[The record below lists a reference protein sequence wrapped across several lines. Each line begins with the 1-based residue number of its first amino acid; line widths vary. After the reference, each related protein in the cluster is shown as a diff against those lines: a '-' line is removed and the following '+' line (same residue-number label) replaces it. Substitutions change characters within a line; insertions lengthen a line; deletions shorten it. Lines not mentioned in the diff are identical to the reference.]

1 MVISIFKLPEDGKT
15 WAEQKT
21 GDICDCISLEYE
33 KFFNGVG
40 TFTAELP
47 VSTRF
52 RDKLEVNSV
61 LMIDSGD
68 ALIVKNIKTMLD
80 KITLTGYDL
89 NGLLC
94 DRLTLTDKEDGY
106 DTQTGASE
114 TIIKH
119 FVSANL
125 VSCELD
131 PNRNLPR
138 FGIAE
143 DKGRG
148 LPGDNAMPRLQN
160 VQELVTEICG
170 AAKLGWRI
178 SVDGSAGNDKP
189 IFVFDVAEQVD
200 RSVNQSER
208 NRVIFSA
215 QMHNVSTMTR
225 EVGITAAK
233 NALFLDIDGTV
244 VQYPKA
250 AAEGTEV
257 RRAVAVGYDRRE
269 EYCSLTTDSLEEADY
284 TAEAEQNMSDR
295 MNETDSLI
303 IDAGNPLDY
312 GRLYDVGTIVTAYDR
327 NRNVQLDSVISAAAI
342 RRSGSE
348 YSVKLT
354 LGESKPKLLDGYQK
368 KSEATQKTVRN
379 ESGKNVSAAGVL
391 TEYQYLTDTSVKFNG
406 VTYTVEKDAKTGL
419 ISKISDSAGNEF
431 EPEISAGITDVAA
444 HNAVFWAVAMMSG
457 FSSSTPLG
465 TFAEFV
471 MDGVDLPKRRWY
483 NRLGSD
489 YMELSTKVPNPDAMS
504 TGSLLLTSYNQT
516 AVYACDDPAAAY
528 IIFKNVTPGYY
539 KDKYGNTKDYW
550 APVLCRWGAA
560 SYFGVQSA
568 IVYVD
573 GGTVRATNKYYNYVI
588 DGATD
593 DGITTNML
601 DSNIVSDIWH
611 IACLTRDS
619 ANNIK
624 FYVDGTLIGTICT
637 LNARDISEYHGY
649 YVINA
654 YASDS
659 GTRALGRGANAYKY
673 AAFCNV
679 CHNDAQVREYSLR
692 LLSKYAK

>member
-1 MVISIFKLPEDGKT
+1 MRTVSDEYLTQVQGSGRQFGVMVKVYGNS
-15 WAEQKT
+15 AEPDT
-21 GDICDCISLEYE
+21 LWLGD
-33 KFFNGVG
+33 V
-40 TFTAELP
+40 
-47 VSTRF
+47 
-52 RDKLEVNSV
+52 
-61 LMIDSGD
+61 
-68 ALIVKNIKTMLD
+68 
-80 KITLTGYDL
+80 
-89 NGLLC
+89 
-94 DRLTLTDKEDGY
+94 
-106 DTQTGASE
+106 
-114 TIIKH
+114 
-119 FVSANL
+119 
-125 VSCELD
+125 
-131 PNRNLPR
+131 
-138 FGIAE
+138 
-143 DKGRG
+143 
-148 LPGDNAMPRLQN
+148 
-160 VQELVTEICG
+160 
-170 AAKLGWRI
+170 I
-178 SVDGSAGNDKP
+178 SVDILRSCSDQLQIGACMSDMLTLETKATILFNGRLKKVEVFYRCTAPVLDWIRLGTFYVDEAVTRNGVTAVKAYDMMSRLDKRVSWVDTSKATAPTFPCKMQAMLNYLCARAGVTTD
-189 IFVFDVAEQVD
+189 FVCEDITVEKAPDGYTAQELISYIAASHGRNARF
-200 RSVNQSER
+200 SPSE
-208 NRVIFSA
+208 VLKFPA
-215 QMHNVSTMTR
+215 YE
-225 EVGITAAK
+225 EVGKTVQHGRCYS
-233 NALFLDIDGTV
+233 LDIAGGSGYTVKGILLQRGGDDKIYIDGT
-244 VQYPKA
+244 A
-250 AAEGTEV
+250 SE
-257 RRAVAVGYDRRE
+257 YDE
-269 EYCSLTTDSLEEADY
+269 TAD
-284 TAEAEQNMSDR
+284 
-295 MNETDSLI
+295 
-303 IDAGNPLDY
+303 G
-312 GRLYDVGTIVTAYDR
+312 IVTAYDPFATVGIAEYAW
-327 NRNVQLDSVISAAAI
+327 NRLGGLNYSAVSLEMPAENILEPGDVFTVEDADGTQKKVIVMEQELS
-342 RRSGSE
+342 
-348 YSVKLT
+348 LT
-354 LGESKPKLLDGYQK
+354 CTGGFVEKISCTAESKAQNR
-368 KSEATQKTVRN
+368 STENRQEATEKQM
-379 ESGKNVSAAGVL
+379 AAGATSATL
-391 TEYQYLTDTSVKFNG
+391 TEYQYLTDASVKFNG
-406 VTYTVEKDAKTGL
+406 TTYTIEKDVTTGL
-419 ISKISDSAGNEF
+419 ISKISDSNGNEF

-573 GGTVRATNKYYNYVI
+573 GGTVRATNKYSYAI
-588 DGATD
+588 DGAD
-593 DGITTNML
+593 DGITTNIL

-659 GTRALGRGANAYKY
+659 GTRALGQGANAYKY

>member
-1 MVISIFKLPEDGKT
+1 MRTVSDEYLAQVQSSGRQFGVMVKVYGNS
-15 WAEQKT
+15 AEPDT
-21 GDICDCISLEYE
+21 LWLGD
-33 KFFNGVG
+33 V
-40 TFTAELP
+40 
-47 VSTRF
+47 
-52 RDKLEVNSV
+52 
-61 LMIDSGD
+61 
-68 ALIVKNIKTMLD
+68 
-80 KITLTGYDL
+80 
-89 NGLLC
+89 
-94 DRLTLTDKEDGY
+94 
-106 DTQTGASE
+106 
-114 TIIKH
+114 
-119 FVSANL
+119 
-125 VSCELD
+125 
-131 PNRNLPR
+131 
-138 FGIAE
+138 
-143 DKGRG
+143 
-148 LPGDNAMPRLQN
+148 
-160 VQELVTEICG
+160 
-170 AAKLGWRI
+170 I
-178 SVDGSAGNDKP
+178 SVDILRSCSDQLQIGACMSDMLTLETKTTTLFNGRLKKVEVFYRCTAPVLDWVKLGTFYVDEAVTRNGVTAVKAYDMMSRLDKRVCWVDTSKATAPTFPCKMQAMLNYLCARAGVTTD
-189 IFVFDVAEQVD
+189 FVCEDITVEKAPDGYTAQELISYIAASHGRNARF
-200 RSVNQSER
+200 SPSE
-208 NRVIFSA
+208 VLKFPA
-215 QMHNVSTMTR
+215 YE
-225 EVGITAAK
+225 EVGKTVQHGRCYS
-233 NALFLDIDGTV
+233 LDIAGGSGYTVKGILLQRGGDDKIYIDGT
-244 VQYPKA
+244 A
-250 AAEGTEV
+250 SE
-257 RRAVAVGYDRRE
+257 YDE
-269 EYCSLTTDSLEEADY
+269 TAD
-284 TAEAEQNMSDR
+284 
-295 MNETDSLI
+295 
-303 IDAGNPLDY
+303 G
-312 GRLYDVGTIVTAYDR
+312 IVTAYDPFATVGIAEYAW
-327 NRNVQLDSVISAAAI
+327 NRLGGLNYSAVSLEMPAENILEPGDVFTVEDADGTQKKVIVMEQELS
-342 RRSGSE
+342 
-348 YSVKLT
+348 LT
-354 LGESKPKLLDGYQK
+354 CTGGFVEKISCTAESKAQNR
-368 KSEATQKTVRN
+368 STENRQEATEKQM
-379 ESGKNVSAAGVL
+379 AAGATSATL
-391 TEYQYLTDTSVKFNG
+391 TEYQYLTDASVKFNG
-406 VTYTVEKDAKTGL
+406 TTYTIEKDVTTGL
-419 ISKISDSAGNEF
+419 ISKISDSNGNEF

-573 GGTVRATNKYYNYVI
+573 GGTVRATNKYSYAI
-588 DGATD
+588 DGAD
-593 DGITTNML
+593 DGITTNIL

-659 GTRALGRGANAYKY
+659 GTRALGQGANAYKY

>member
-1 MVISIFKLPEDGKT
+1 MFLITFSKAGQEDIVLTEDDLFDFQYEASCYSGETFELGGVNAKTLYLLIDNNTQRFSRGTFANCCVKLEIDGK
-15 WAEQKT
+15 
-21 GDICDCISLEYE
+21 
-33 KFFNGVG
+33 FFGYYNTELPKRRNGVIELTAYDDMVKLG
-40 TFTAELP
+40 TEFPTDYTFPQTFWAVYAQCVFEAGLASE
-47 VSTRF
+47 VSF
-52 RDKLEVNSV
+52 DNVV
-61 LMIDSGD
+61 
-68 ALIVKNIKTMLD
+68 
-80 KITLTGYDL
+80 L
-89 NGLLC
+89 NGVW
-94 DRLTLTDKEDGY
+94 DNG
-106 DTQTGASE
+106 
-114 TIIKH
+114 II
-119 FVSANL
+119 S
-125 VSCELD
+125 
-131 PNRNLPR
+131 
-138 FGIAE
+138 
-143 DKGRG
+143 
-148 LPGDNAMPRLQN
+148 
-160 VQELVTEICG
+160 
-170 AAKLGWRI
+170 
-178 SVDGSAGNDKP
+178 
-189 IFVFDVAEQVD
+189 
-200 RSVNQSER
+200 
-208 NRVIFSA
+208 
-215 QMHNVSTMTR
+215 
-225 EVGITAAK
+225 
-233 NALFLDIDGTV
+233 
-244 VQYPKA
+244 
-250 AAEGTEV
+250 
-257 RRAVAVGYDRRE
+257 
-269 EYCSLTTDSLEEADY
+269 ADY
-284 TAEAEQNMSDR
+284 TQYIYANSCRNLVAGMAEWNGGFAYINDVNKLQIDKFSKTVTREYSSGDLMELDYSD
-295 MNETDSLI
+295 ETVVFSKVRTSQKNKTYEMGT
-303 IDAGNPLDY
+303 DAGYTLVLKNQYISYGLDDTMFETY
-312 GRLYDVGTIVTAYDR
+312 LTKI
-327 NRNVQLDSVISAAAI
+327 
-342 RRSGSE
+342 SE
-348 YSVKLT
+348 YYTGFELT
-354 LGESKPKLLDGYQK
+354 PMSFTLAEPDFDLHVGDRIQVYDEEEQVTITG
-368 KSEATQKTVRN
+368 
-379 ESGKNVSAAGVL
+379 NVSKIAISGNCSMTVTCGGFENVSSSSGFTPTSYSQIQQSKQEAKTSSQTTGGTL
-391 TEYQYLTDTSVKFNG
+391 NEYKYLTDASVKFNG
-406 VTYTVEKDAKTGL
+406 TTYTIEKDAETGL

-471 MDGVDLPKRRWY
+471 MDGVDLSKRRWY

-489 YMELSTKVPNPDAMS
+489 YMELSTRVPNPDAMS

-573 GGTVRATNKYYNYVI
+573 GGTVRATNKYSYAI
-588 DGATD
+588 DDAD
-593 DGITTNML
+593 DGITTNIL

-659 GTRALGRGANAYKY
+659 GTRALGQGANAYKY

>member
-1 MVISIFKLPEDGKT
+1 MRTVSDEYLAQVQGSGRQFGVMVKVYGNS
-15 WAEQKT
+15 AEPDT
-21 GDICDCISLEYE
+21 LWLGD
-33 KFFNGVG
+33 V
-40 TFTAELP
+40 
-47 VSTRF
+47 
-52 RDKLEVNSV
+52 
-61 LMIDSGD
+61 
-68 ALIVKNIKTMLD
+68 
-80 KITLTGYDL
+80 
-89 NGLLC
+89 
-94 DRLTLTDKEDGY
+94 
-106 DTQTGASE
+106 
-114 TIIKH
+114 
-119 FVSANL
+119 
-125 VSCELD
+125 
-131 PNRNLPR
+131 
-138 FGIAE
+138 
-143 DKGRG
+143 
-148 LPGDNAMPRLQN
+148 
-160 VQELVTEICG
+160 
-170 AAKLGWRI
+170 I
-178 SVDGSAGNDKP
+178 SVDILRSCSDQLQIGACMSDMLTLETKATTLFNGRLKKVEVFYRCTAPVLDWIRLGTFYVDEAVTRNGVTAVKAYDMMSRLDKRVSWVDTSKATAPTFPCKMQAMLNYLCARAGVTTD
-189 IFVFDVAEQVD
+189 FVCEDITVEKAPDGYTAQELISYIAASHGRNARF
-200 RSVNQSER
+200 SPSE
-208 NRVIFSA
+208 VLKFPA
-215 QMHNVSTMTR
+215 YE
-225 EVGITAAK
+225 EVGKTVQHGRCYS
-233 NALFLDIDGTV
+233 LDIAGGSGYTVKGILLQRGGDDKIYIDGT
-244 VQYPKA
+244 A
-250 AAEGTEV
+250 SE
-257 RRAVAVGYDRRE
+257 YDE
-269 EYCSLTTDSLEEADY
+269 TAD
-284 TAEAEQNMSDR
+284 
-295 MNETDSLI
+295 
-303 IDAGNPLDY
+303 G
-312 GRLYDVGTIVTAYDR
+312 IVTAYDPFATVGIAEYAW
-327 NRNVQLDSVISAAAI
+327 NRLGGLNYSAVSLEMPAENILEPGDVFTVEDADGTQKKVIVMEQELS
-342 RRSGSE
+342 
-348 YSVKLT
+348 LT
-354 LGESKPKLLDGYQK
+354 CTGGFVEKISCTAESKAQNR
-368 KSEATQKTVRN
+368 STENRQEATEKQM
-379 ESGKNVSAAGVL
+379 AAGATSATL
-391 TEYQYLTDTSVKFNG
+391 TEYQYLTDASVKFNG
-406 VTYTVEKDAKTGL
+406 TTYTIEKDVTTGL
-419 ISKISDSAGNEF
+419 ISKISDSNGNEF

-573 GGTVRATNKYYNYVI
+573 GGTVRATNKYSYAI
-588 DGATD
+588 DGAD
-593 DGITTNML
+593 DGITTNIL

-654 YASDS
+654 YASDN
-659 GTRALGRGANAYKY
+659 GTRALGQGANAYKY

>member
-68 ALIVKNIKTMLD
+68 ALIVKNIKTTLD

-106 DTQTGASE
+106 DTQAGASE

-148 LPGDNAMPRLQN
+148 LPSDNAMPRLQN

-189 IFVFDVAEQVD
+189 IFMFDVAEQVD

-225 EVGITAAK
+225 EVGVTAAK

-250 AAEGTEV
+250 ADEGAEV
-257 RRAVAVGYDRRE
+257 KRAVAVGYDRRE
-269 EYCSLTTDSLEEADY
+269 EYCSLTTDSLEESDY

-295 MNETDSLI
+295 MSETDSLI

-391 TEYQYLTDTSVKFNG
+391 TEYKYLTDASVKFNG
-406 VTYTVEKDAKTGL
+406 TTYTIEKDADTGL
-419 ISKISDSAGNEF
+419 ISKISDSYNHEF
-431 EPEISAGITDVAA
+431 KPSISPGITDVAL
-444 HNAVFWAVAMMSG
+444 HNAVFWALAMCRGLGEIPQKTLFDGTGGAWSYSGGLTGFRRIVGNQPYSGISPETYTSGAKVLRLSKAYRLEDSEDNYTDAIIIRSNEQINLSGYSKLRILAFAFTNYVGLDGKVYFEVGEPGAAVPGKAYDFSAWKLVGSCDG
-457 FSSSTPLG
+457 FSTNYSEPGVPKWYEVDVSALG
-465 TFAEFV
+465 GNQYLNF
-471 MDGVDLPKRRWY
+471 GVY
-483 NRLGSD
+483 HGSQV
-489 YMELSTKVPNPDAMS
+489 YAY
-504 TGSLLLTSYNQT
+504 TSYF
-516 AVYACDDPAAAY
+516 DIHK
-528 IIFKNVTPGYY
+528 II
-539 KDKYGNTKDYW
+539 
-550 APVLCRWGAA
+550 
-560 SYFGVQSA
+560 
-568 IVYVD
+568 
-573 GGTVRATNKYYNYVI
+573 
-588 DGATD
+588 
-593 DGITTNML
+593 
-601 DSNIVSDIWH
+601 
-611 IACLTRDS
+611 
-619 ANNIK
+619 
-624 FYVDGTLIGTICT
+624 LIP
-637 LNARDISEYHGY
+637 
-649 YVINA
+649 
-654 YASDS
+654 
-659 GTRALGRGANAYKY
+659 
-673 AAFCNV
+673 
-679 CHNDAQVREYSLR
+679 
-692 LLSKYAK
+692 